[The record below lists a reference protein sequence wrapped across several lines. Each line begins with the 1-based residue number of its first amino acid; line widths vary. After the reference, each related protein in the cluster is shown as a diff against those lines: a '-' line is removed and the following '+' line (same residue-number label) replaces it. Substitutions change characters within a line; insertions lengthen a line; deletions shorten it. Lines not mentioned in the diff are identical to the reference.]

1 MQRLA
6 QISRASGG
14 ARTSAVSRASRHASF
29 SPRTTA
35 SYTSPAKTEA
45 DTTARSPGTG
55 DPKMSCM
62 RINKQK
68 EQIHLNETVSSR
80 TCHRDASPIGRCCIR
95 SKGKQAMT
103 KLIAGLALLFLIGGG
118 GTDARAAGS
127 WCAFY
132 DASTYN
138 CGFHSFEQCRET
150 VLGAGGWCRPNF
162 FEDRPGGQ
170 RNRAR

>member
-6 QISRASGG
+6 QISRQATGSDKCGV
-14 ARTSAVSRASRHASF
+14 ACVPASREG
-29 SPRTTA
+29 RRRL
-35 SYTSPAKTEA
+35 TSRGAQT
-45 DTTARSPGTG
+45 S
-55 DPKMSCM
+55 
-62 RINKQK
+62 
-68 EQIHLNETVSSR
+68 
-80 TCHRDASPIGRCCIR
+80 GR
-95 SKGKQAMT
+95 
-103 KLIAGLALLFLIGGG
+103 LLVCLL
-118 GTDARAAGS
+118 T
-127 WCAFY
+127 